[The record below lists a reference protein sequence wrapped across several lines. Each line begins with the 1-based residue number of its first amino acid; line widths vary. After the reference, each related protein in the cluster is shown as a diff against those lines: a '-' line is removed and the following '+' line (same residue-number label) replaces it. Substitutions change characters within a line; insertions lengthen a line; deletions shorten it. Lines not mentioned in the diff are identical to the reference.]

1 MPCNDCKCHAPCF
14 LFHASNRSSMPPP
27 QALLGDGPSIR
38 TLSRGPV
45 DLLPVAL
52 YILYSQVR
60 LKCGG

>member
-1 MPCNDCKCHAPCF
+1 MIANAMRHAFYSMPSIAALHA
-14 LFHASNRSSMPPP
+14 PPP
-27 QALLGDGPSIR
+27 QTLLGDGPSIR